1 MLASRAT
8 IFANLRGAA
17 MDIAAW
23 LRMLGLE
30 RYEQAFRD
38 NDVDAKV
45 LPHLTA
51 EDLKEIGIT
60 SLGHRRSLL
69 ARDRDAPTGNR
80 DPRTRTTVSNRA
92 ARR

>member
-1 MLASRAT
+1 
-8 IFANLRGAA
+8 

-23 LRMLGLE
+23 LRELGLE

-51 EDLKEIGIT
+51 EISRTSASPRSAIGGA
-60 SLGHRRSLL
+60 SWPRSRRSEQKP
-69 ARDRDAPTGNR
+69 RPPNQKNR
-80 DPRTRTTVSNRA
+80 QRTRRQPLSHGATLSGGS
-92 ARR
+92 